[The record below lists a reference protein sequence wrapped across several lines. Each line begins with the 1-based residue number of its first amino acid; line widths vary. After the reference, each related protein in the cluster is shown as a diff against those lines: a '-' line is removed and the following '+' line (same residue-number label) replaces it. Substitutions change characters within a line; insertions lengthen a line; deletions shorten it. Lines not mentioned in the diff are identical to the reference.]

1 MLGTK
6 ATHAP
11 ALQRAKPGARCHDRH
26 PLCSPLLPPC
36 YGLTPQAGF
45 GSVTHPLSPAAPS
58 AARRKAAHA
67 LAFQRVK
74 AAARQDCCF
83 S

>member
-1 MLGTK
+1 MLGTE

-11 ALQRAKPGARCHDRH
+11 ALQRAKPGARCHNRH
-26 PLCSPLLPPC
+26 PLCSPLLLSC

-58 AARRKAAHA
+58 AAGHVAAHA
-67 LAFQRVK
+67 PALQHAK